1 MKKKD
6 TSSMIA
12 KRFNQLIL
20 STILADLLIAV
31 IGVVMMLVP
40 EMSNKVIGILMGVAF
55 LFSGASSIYKY
66 FYRDGAKLYSL
77 NLFFGL
83 ISIIMGVVVMVYP
96 YSVMRFVTVCLGI
109 YLIAMGALNLN
120 YGRWFKIGNDPSWLI
135 TIVIGILLIAFGI
148 IVIINPFADLSVTMV
163 MGMFLLFLA
172 IFQITDA
179 IMLKQRA
186 KEIVKI
192 FW

>member
-55 LFSGASSIYKY
+55 LLSGASSIYKY
-66 FYRDGAKLYSL
+66 FYRDCDKA
-77 NLFFGL
+77 
-83 ISIIMGVVVMVYP
+83 
-96 YSVMRFVTVCLGI
+96 
-109 YLIAMGALNLN
+109 
-120 YGRWFKIGNDPSWLI
+120 
-135 TIVIGILLIAFGI
+135 
-148 IVIINPFADLSVTMV
+148 
-163 MGMFLLFLA
+163 
-172 IFQITDA
+172 
-179 IMLKQRA
+179 
-186 KEIVKI
+186 
-192 FW
+192 